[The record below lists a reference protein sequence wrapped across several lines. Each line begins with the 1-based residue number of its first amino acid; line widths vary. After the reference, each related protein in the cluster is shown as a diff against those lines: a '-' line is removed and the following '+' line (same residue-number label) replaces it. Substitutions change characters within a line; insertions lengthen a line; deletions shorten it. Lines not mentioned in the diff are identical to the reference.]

1 MEAGRELDALIAEK
15 VMGLTL
21 GPAPMSANFE
31 ITCVKLGDHEWRNI
45 SYYSTE
51 IGAAWEVVEKLRGA
65 GWTFHVDDVG
75 FNDAT
80 EGEWRV
86 MFTEATTGNEHVFA
100 DGKTAPH
107 AICLAALKAVEVA
120 TVTDPK

>member
-45 SYYSTE
+45 SYYSTK
-51 IGAAWEVVEKLRGA
+51 IGAAWEVVEKMRGHSDSLRR
-65 GWTFHVDDVG
+65 TFRIVAYPYHRTYATFDIEEDSDD
-75 FNDAT
+75 
-80 EGEWRV
+80 W
-86 MFTEATTGNEHVFA
+86 TEANGDHAT
-100 DGKTAPH
+100 PL

-120 TVTDPK
+120 A